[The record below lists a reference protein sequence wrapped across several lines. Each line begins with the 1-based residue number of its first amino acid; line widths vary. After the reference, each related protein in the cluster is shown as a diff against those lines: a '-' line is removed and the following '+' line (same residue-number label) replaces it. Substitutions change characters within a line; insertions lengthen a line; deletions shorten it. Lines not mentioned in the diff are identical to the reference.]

1 MDWQTAC
8 AAKLQ
13 RRICSRHKGCK
24 FHALAATSWPSRA
37 ARDLLPPKAGIGT
50 CAGPYNAKRSPKGD
64 SEQCSQAREQC
75 LNWMESLQP
84 PEPLPNGSDIYFG
97 RVSAPLPQKSI
108 ILQVSAPTLSKV
120 RLLAATLD
128 SYVSRERTCWG
139 ERGPWVPKGAK
150 VSICWWF
157 ILHLFW
163 ITRQLPSFLGRK
175 HRTVDTTLTA
185 KFLKKIHWY
194 YLY

>member
-1 MDWQTAC
+1 MRDSC

-13 RRICSRHKGCK
+13 RRICSRHRGCK
-24 FHALAATSWPSRA
+24 FHALAATSWRSRA

-50 CAGPYNAKRSPKGD
+50 CAEPFNAKWSSKG
-64 SEQCSQAREQC
+64 EQCSQAREQY
-75 LNWMESLQP
+75 LNWMESSKRISTAEYSPLSHA
-84 PEPLPNGSDIYFG
+84 LPNGSEIYFG

-157 ILHLFW
+157 ILHLF
-163 ITRQLPSFLGRK
+163 
-175 HRTVDTTLTA
+175 
-185 KFLKKIHWY
+185 
-194 YLY
+194 